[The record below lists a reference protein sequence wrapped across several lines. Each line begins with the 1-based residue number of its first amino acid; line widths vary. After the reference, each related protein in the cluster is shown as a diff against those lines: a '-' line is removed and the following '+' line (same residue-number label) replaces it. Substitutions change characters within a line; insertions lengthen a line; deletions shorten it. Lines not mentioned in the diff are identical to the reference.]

1 MGKLE
6 ERLRTSAKRTSVVAV
21 RGERATTRSDHV
33 AGEEPMEIRAGGA
46 GQEPVPV
53 AVTMRTP
60 GNDFELAA
68 GFLFTEGLIAPR
80 DIVKVSYC
88 DALDVTQE
96 FNVVTV
102 RLNKPFDS
110 HGLERNFYAASS
122 CGICGKA
129 SLDHVALQCP
139 AIPPGL
145 QVGRSLITELPHKL
159 REGQKTFTRTGG
171 LHAAGFFDATGGPGG
186 LREDV
191 GRHNAL
197 DKLIGKALL
206 AGDFNCT
213 EQILMVSGRAG
224 FEIVQKAAMARVP
237 VVCAV
242 SAPSS
247 LAVDAAERLGV
258 TLVGFLRGDDFNI
271 YAHPERI
278 DTSF

>member
-1 MGKLE
+1 
-6 ERLRTSAKRTSVVAV
+6 
-21 RGERATTRSDHV
+21 
-33 AGEEPMEIRAGGA
+33 MEIRAAGV
-46 GQEPVPV
+46 GQEPVNV

-68 GFLFTEGLIAPR
+68 GLLFTEGLIAPG

-88 DALDVTQE
+88 DALDGAQE

-102 RLNKPFDS
+102 RLARHFDP
-110 HGLERNFYAASS
+110 GELKRNFYATSS

-139 AIPPGL
+139 AIAAGPQVPG
-145 QVGRSLITELPHKL
+145 SLITDLPRRL
-159 REGQKTFTRTGG
+159 RHGQKTFTKTGG
-171 LHAAGFFDATGGPGG
+171 LHAAGLFGADGTPWG

-197 DKLIGKALL
+197 DKLIGKMLL
-206 AGDFNCT
+206 SGERDFSDR
-213 EQILMVSGRAG
+213 LVMVSGRAG
-224 FEIVQKAAMARVP
+224 FEIVQKAAVAGMP
-237 VVCAV
+237 LICAV

-247 LAVDAAERLGV
+247 LAVDAAERFGI

-278 DTSF
+278 DLSA

>member
-1 MGKLE
+1 ME

-33 AGEEPMEIRAGGA
+33 AGEEPMEIRAGAA

-60 GNDFELAA
+60 GNDFELAV
-68 GFLFTEGLIAPR
+68 GFLFTEGLIAPP

-102 RLNKPFDS
+102 RLATPFDPDQVK
-110 HGLERNFYAASS
+110 RNFYATSS

-129 SLDHVALQCP
+129 SLDHVALECP
-139 AIPPGL
+139 AIPAGP
-145 QVGRSLITELPHKL
+145 QVQRSVITSLPHKL

-171 LHAAGFFDATGGPGG
+171 LHASGFFDAAGAPAG

-197 DKLIGKALL
+197 DKLIGKMLL
-206 AGDFNCT
+206 AGDFNFS

-224 FEIVQKAAMARVP
+224 FEIIQKAAMAGVP
-237 VVCAV
+237 VICAV

-247 LAVDAAERLGV
+247 LAVEAAERLGI
-258 TLVGFLRGDDFNI
+258 TLVGFLRGDNFNI

-278 DTSF
+278 DTTF